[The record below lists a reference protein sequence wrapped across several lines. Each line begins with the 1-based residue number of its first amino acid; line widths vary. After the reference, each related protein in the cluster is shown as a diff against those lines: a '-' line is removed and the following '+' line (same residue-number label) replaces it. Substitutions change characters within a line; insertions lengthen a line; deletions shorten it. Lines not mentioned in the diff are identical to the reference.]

1 MQVKK
6 KKSYVTMAQ
15 SGLLDVVSQAF
26 QTYPPT
32 WGSSLAAVAT
42 IVLLGSPVLLSG
54 LTVPGILSAYVLGT
68 VSWRAFG
75 AKGFVLV
82 AVYFILGTAA
92 TKVKI
97 AQKEKEG
104 IAEQRKGR
112 RGPSSVWGSGT
123 AGILCALA
131 YIWGTGGPEYRD
143 VWILGFIASFC
154 TKISDTVSS
163 EIGKAYGK
171 TTYLITTLSI
181 VPRGTEG
188 AVSIEGTLAG
198 LIASTLLAGVAF
210 ALQEIDVS
218 GAILCVLASQVAN
231 LCESYVGATLQGRKG
246 YEWLNNDL
254 VNVLNISIGATLCI
268 LGKLA
273 LG

>member
-82 AVYFILGTAA
+82 AVYFILVRGLDVPACLVFELQWTSRLHLEVVISPSLLTFLQGTAA

-171 TTYLITTLSI
+171 TT
-181 VPRGTEG
+181 
-188 AVSIEGTLAG
+188 
-198 LIASTLLAGVAF
+198 
-210 ALQEIDVS
+210 
-218 GAILCVLASQVAN
+218 
-231 LCESYVGATLQGRKG
+231 
-246 YEWLNNDL
+246 
-254 VNVLNISIGATLCI
+254 
-268 LGKLA
+268 
-273 LG
+273 